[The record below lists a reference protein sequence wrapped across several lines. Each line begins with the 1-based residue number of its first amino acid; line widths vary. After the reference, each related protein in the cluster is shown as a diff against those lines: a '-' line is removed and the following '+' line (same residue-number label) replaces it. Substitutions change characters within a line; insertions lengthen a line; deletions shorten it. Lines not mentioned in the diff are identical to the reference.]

1 MSQDWTT
8 RYLTGKI
15 AIPDKP
21 WLRKVALS
29 SPALIRS
36 VAEEFADDPEMMAH
50 AFGMLS
56 VVAGKGEVYQE
67 KSKQAIPQGLG
78 FERLLPRLN
87 EGQVPVAPLKNERL
101 LPRLNGEQG
110 VVTPPKRRGR
120 GRGLQSLRGE
130 R

>member
-1 MSQDWTT
+1 
-8 RYLTGKI
+8 
-15 AIPDKP
+15 
-21 WLRKVALS
+21 
-29 SPALIRS
+29 
-36 VAEEFADDPEMMAH
+36 MAY
-50 AFGMLS
+50 AFGLLS
-56 VVAGKGEVYQE
+56 VVAGEGEVIQE
-67 KSKQAIPQGLG
+67 QPEPQGKPEQAIPQGLG

-101 LPRLNGEQG
+101 LPPLNGEQG